1 MTKPARTGHH
11 IFITTN
17 GALGFCTRISTD
29 KSLEADQYAL
39 ELSGILNLYK
49 VAGENIEG
57 AIISSVVPQITD
69 TVARALR
76 MFAGVEPLKLTQEL
90 PTGVGVNIDTP
101 SELGADLLAGAIAAK
116 ALYPLPAIVIDMG
129 TATKITAVDEQGTV
143 QGVSIMPGV
152 FISLDALVNGTSLLK
167 GIATNAP
174 VRAIGKNTVESMQ
187 SGVVFGAA
195 SMLDGMVE
203 RFEAELGGH
212 CCAAL
217 PAQRAICAHTHSG
230 RPLCRVLPHTRGPV
244 KNGRKKHGRAFSLL
258 RLPLHAHKTEKP
270 LCAAE
275 LHPIC

>member
-1 MTKPARTGHH
+1 MFSTDVCGGHAVNFSIDKTRADGASYIYNNKPEERAARMVLTIDIGNTN
-11 IFITTN
+11 IVLGGYEN

-29 KSLEADQYAL
+29 KSLESDQYAL

-57 AIISSVVPQITD
+57 AIISSVFPQITD
-69 TVARALR
+69 TVALALR

-167 GIATNAP
+167 G
-174 VRAIGKNTVESMQ
+174 MQ
-187 SGVVFGAA
+187 SGVVFGAS
-195 SMLDGMVE
+195 SMLEGMVE
-203 RFEAELGGH
+203 RFEAELGPAKTLVATGGAAGIVVPH
-212 CCAAL
+212 CRHSVQYVPTLILDGLYAVYCRTHAAL
-217 PAQRAICAHTHSG
+217 
-230 RPLCRVLPHTRGPV
+230 
-244 KNGRKKHGRAFSLL
+244 
-258 RLPLHAHKTEKP
+258 
-270 LCAAE
+270 
-275 LHPIC
+275 

>member
-1 MTKPARTGHH
+1 MVLTIDIGNTNIVLGGYE
-11 IFITTN
+11 N

-129 TATKITAVDEQGTV
+129 TATKITAVDEQSTV

-174 VRAIGKNTVESMQ
+174 VRAI
-187 SGVVFGAA
+187 
-195 SMLDGMVE
+195 MLDGMVE
-203 RFEAELGGH
+203 RFEAELGPAKTLVATGGAAGIVVPH
-212 CCAAL
+212 CRHSVQYVPTLILDGLYAVYCRTHAAL
-217 PAQRAICAHTHSG
+217 
-230 RPLCRVLPHTRGPV
+230 
-244 KNGRKKHGRAFSLL
+244 
-258 RLPLHAHKTEKP
+258 
-270 LCAAE
+270 
-275 LHPIC
+275 

>member
-1 MTKPARTGHH
+1 M
-11 IFITTN
+11 
-17 GALGFCTRISTD
+17 
-29 KSLEADQYAL
+29 
-39 ELSGILNLYK
+39 
-49 VAGENIEG
+49 AGESIEG

-195 SMLDGMVE
+195 SCWTAWSSASKPSSAPQKRWWLPAVRPGIVVPHCRHSVQYVPTLILDGLYAVYC
-203 RFEAELGGH
+203 RTH
-212 CCAAL
+212 AAL
-217 PAQRAICAHTHSG
+217 
-230 RPLCRVLPHTRGPV
+230 
-244 KNGRKKHGRAFSLL
+244 
-258 RLPLHAHKTEKP
+258 
-270 LCAAE
+270 
-275 LHPIC
+275 